1 MTGTLSNRRIIGY
14 AVGAAL
20 ASLMH
25 VGWLTEFLRSGR
37 DAAQQP
43 GFGFRLLFAS
53 FFWLTEGFALTL
65 FLMIAPWSLAVSA
78 YGRFRRFGQFYFP
91 AVGALI
97 VFTLGCATASI
108 SWKPLF
114 IEDQTFL
121 QGAVIAAQRQG
132 LGFILAGIAFGASYW
147 LFGERKIPG
156 QEKQD

>member
-1 MTGTLSNRRIIGY
+1 MNSAPGNRRIIGY
-14 AVGAAL
+14 AAGATL
-20 ASLMH
+20 ASLMY
-25 VGWLTEFLRSGR
+25 VGWLMEYMGSDPDT
-37 DAAQQP
+37 AQL

-78 YGRFRRFGQFYFP
+78 YGIFRRFGRLYFP

-121 QGAVIAAQRQG
+121 EGAVVAAQRQG
-132 LGFILAGIAFGASYW
+132 LGFILAGIAFGVSYW
-147 LFGERKIPG
+147 LFGERMIPG

>member
-1 MTGTLSNRRIIGY
+1 MES
-14 AVGAAL
+14 V
-20 ASLMH
+20 
-25 VGWLTEFLRSGR
+25 RSGP
-37 DAAQQP
+37 DAAQL
-43 GFGFRLLFAS
+43 GFGFRLSFAA

-78 YGRFRRFGQFYFP
+78 YGKFRRFGRFYFP

-114 IEDQTFL
+114 VEDQTFL
-121 QGAVIAAQRQG
+121 EGAVMAAQRQG

-147 LFGERKIPG
+147 LFGERKIPR